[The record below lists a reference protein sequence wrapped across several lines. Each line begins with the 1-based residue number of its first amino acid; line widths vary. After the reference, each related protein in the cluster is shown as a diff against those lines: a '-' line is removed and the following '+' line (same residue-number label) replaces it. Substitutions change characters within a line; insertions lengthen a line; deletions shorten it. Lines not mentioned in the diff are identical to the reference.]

1 MTLGPVRTKRKDEH
15 MLRGWWLVLMLAL
28 PAPAA
33 TAQSYP
39 SRPITVVLPYPAGAA
54 NDRIARVLAERMRTA
69 LGQPVLVENVAGASG
84 TIGVGRVARAAPDGY
99 TLTFGGW
106 VGHVL
111 NGAVYNLKYDL
122 VSDFSPI
129 ALVTAQPML
138 FVAKKTLPAGNLEEL
153 IAWLRA
159 NPDKALQG
167 AAGAGTTGHIAGV
180 FFQKETG
187 TRFQIVPYRG
197 LGLAL
202 NDLLAGQIDFM
213 IDLPVNAL
221 PQVRAGTIKA
231 YAVTAR
237 SRMTIAPEIPTVDE
251 AGLPGFYVSTWSALW
266 APGGTPRDVI
276 DRLNAAVVE
285 GLADPAVR
293 ARLGDL
299 GQDIYPR
306 EQQTPEALAGFH
318 KDEIEKWWPI
328 IKAANI
334 KGD

>member
-1 MTLGPVRTKRKDEH
+1 MMRS
-15 MLRGWWLVLMLAL
+15 WWVTVILAL
-28 PAPAA
+28 CVSEAA
-33 TAQSYP
+33 AQSYP
-39 SRPITVVLPYPAGAA
+39 SRPITVVVPYPAGAA
-54 NDRIARVLAERMRTA
+54 NDRIVRVIAERMRPA
-69 LGQPVLVENVAGASG
+69 LGQPVLVENIAGASG

-111 NGAVYNLKYDL
+111 NGAVYALKYDL
-122 VSDFSPI
+122 VNDFAPI
-129 ALVTAQPML
+129 ALVATQPML
-138 FVAKKTLPAGNLEEL
+138 FVAKNAVPANNLREL
-153 IAWLRA
+153 IAWLAA

-167 AAGAGTTGHIAGV
+167 AAGAGTTGHIAGI

-213 IDLPVNAL
+213 IDLPVNSL

-231 YAVTAR
+231 FAVTAR
-237 SRMTIAPEIPTVDE
+237 SRMSIAPEIPTVDE
-251 AGLPGFYVSTWSALW
+251 AGLPGFHVSTWSAFW
-266 APGGTPRDVI
+266 APGGTPKDVI

-285 GLADPAVR
+285 ALADPAVR
-293 ARLGDL
+293 TRLADL

-306 EQQTPEALAGFH
+306 EQQTPQALAAFH
-318 KDEIEKWWPI
+318 KAEIEKWWPVV
-328 IKAANI
+328 KAANI
-334 KGD
+334 KGE